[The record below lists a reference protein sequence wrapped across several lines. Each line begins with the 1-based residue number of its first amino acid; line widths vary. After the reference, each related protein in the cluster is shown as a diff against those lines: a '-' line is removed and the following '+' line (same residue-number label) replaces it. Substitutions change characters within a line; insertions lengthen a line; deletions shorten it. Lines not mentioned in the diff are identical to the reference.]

1 MGRRPVPAGIL
12 FVMKTY
18 SPKPS
23 DIQRRWY
30 VIDADGAV
38 LGRLA
43 SEVASL
49 LKGKHKPIYAPHA
62 DTGDHVIVLNAKGI
76 RLTGDKGSKKIA
88 YRHSGYPGGLTAT
101 AYDTLLATRPA
112 FAIEKAVKGML
123 PKNSLGRQML
133 RKLTVYEG
141 GEHPHAAQQPE
152 TIALGQVPKWDGLPV
167 ADTTTKAPATKPAK
181 KRSADSEGS
190 TAKPAA
196 KKSTAK
202 RPTGK
207 STAKSPVKSSTKSSA
222 KKSAAKKSTA
232 KKASTAKRTT
242 KKQGDD

>member
-62 DTGDHVIVLNAKGI
+62 DTGDHVVVVNAKGI
-76 RLTGDKGSKKIA
+76 RLTGDKEKKIA

-101 AYDTLLATRPA
+101 TYDTLLATRPA

-133 RKLTVYEG
+133 RKLTIYEG
-141 GEHPHAAQQPE
+141 GEHPHAAQKPE
-152 TIALGQVPKWDGLPV
+152 TITLGQVPKWDGLPV
-167 ADTTTKAPATKPAK
+167 SKAPATKPAK
-181 KRSADSEGS
+181 KRAAKAVTSDDDPGSA
-190 TAKPAA
+190 TKPAA
-196 KKSTAK
+196 TSTAK
-202 RPTGK
+202 RTAKK
-207 STAKSPVKSSTKSSA
+207 SSAKSPA

-232 KKASTAKRTT
+232 KKASTAKRTA